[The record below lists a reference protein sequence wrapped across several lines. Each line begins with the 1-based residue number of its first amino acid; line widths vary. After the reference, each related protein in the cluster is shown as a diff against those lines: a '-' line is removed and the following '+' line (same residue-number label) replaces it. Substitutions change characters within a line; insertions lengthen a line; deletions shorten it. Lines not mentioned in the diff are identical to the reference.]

1 MPDQSFARPGGR
13 TARVRAD
20 VLRAIDEL
28 ALEQPLAQ
36 LTLAQIAER
45 SGVALGSLYRRW
57 GSLDG
62 LLLDAVS
69 ERLTTRSRVRDT
81 GDLRTDLEDYVRR
94 AAEDIG
100 GPDGKLLLRTLVA
113 ARLGQ
118 PGMELPPALS
128 RRYEEVQEML
138 DRAKARGEDPPT
150 LHEIMEIVIA
160 PLYTAL
166 LFGAEP
172 STPAVLVDRLLAL
185 RSGEMRPG
193 CGRNSG

>member
-1 MPDQSFARPGGR
+1 MSDQSSARPGGR

-20 VLRAIDEL
+20 VLRAVDEL
-28 ALEQPLAQ
+28 AIERPLAQ

-57 GSLDG
+57 GSLDR

-69 ERLTTRSRVRDT
+69 ERLGRRSHVRDT
-81 GDLRTDLEDYVRR
+81 GDLRTDLQDYVER
-94 AAEDIG
+94 AAEDIA
-100 GPDGKLLLRTLVA
+100 GPDGALLLRALVA
-113 ARLGQ
+113 VRLGE
-118 PGMELPPALS
+118 PGTELPPALAN
-128 RRYEEVQEML
+128 RFEDVQEML

-166 LFGAEP
+166 LFGTEP
-172 STPAVLVDRLLAL
+172 SPPAVLVDRLLAL
-185 RSGEMRPG
+185 RA
-193 CGRNSG
+193 RNA